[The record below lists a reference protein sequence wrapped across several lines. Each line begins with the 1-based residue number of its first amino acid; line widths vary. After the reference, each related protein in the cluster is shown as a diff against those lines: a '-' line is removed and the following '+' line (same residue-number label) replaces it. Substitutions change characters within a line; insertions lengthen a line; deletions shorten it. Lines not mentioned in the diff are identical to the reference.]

1 MKLSIT
7 MSIDERK
14 ALLHSTRNHQ
24 AVVSSN
30 GDVQTYSSLS
40 DGNGSHIESVTPRT
54 LCPSPSRRVV
64 LVVSTASLILLLV
77 QLFYLQCTNHMIR
90 LPILQLSHQNL
101 RYDATEVS
109 PEKQQ
114 SMLEGAFSTITNEP
128 LSYKSP
134 AELGIPVYNN
144 RPDYSRPGSVFGS
157 VQKGAQ
163 IGVPLPTNEW
173 YLNLII
179 GLDDSPGDNN
189 SYDNFAGAENRVYTI
204 PYIVDTV
211 GTIVGIRLHY
221 PNVISYGTVVQSVFV
236 AWHGLT
242 LGTADEGFTRRF
254 KVDEETLPSKL
265 GIGIRWEKDGS
276 KQSQQYI
283 RSRILRGMPYG
294 TMEYAAGV
302 NPAISSEIVANSP
315 FVDGFNE
322 LQCGTLDPHNNEVPE
337 EGAGILAKH
346 DVVRLLFTSECNIR
360 LMVILLTTSLIFQRI
375 DLLSLQEIF
384 FQESDFTWLVFFSRP
399 VYVRCYINPSKEV
412 GTISLPPGAASSQ
425 DNPNAF
431 QLRLE
436 PFESTD
442 ESLIVRVALANNCT
456 RGTNVNF
463 CNMNQARDQSDFMS
477 VLREHAE
484 VYPTSPTVKYAFSDP
499 GNSRDLGVIIC
510 VFHSTLC
517 NAYSLFLGTEIRG
530 RSHTRNA

>member
-1 MKLSIT
+1 
-7 MSIDERK
+7 
-14 ALLHSTRNHQ
+14 
-24 AVVSSN
+24 
-30 GDVQTYSSLS
+30 
-40 DGNGSHIESVTPRT
+40 
-54 LCPSPSRRVV
+54 
-64 LVVSTASLILLLV
+64 
-77 QLFYLQCTNHMIR
+77 MIR

-189 SYDNFAGAENRVYTI
+189 TYDNFAGAENRVYTI

-302 NPAISSEIVANSP
+302 
-315 FVDGFNE
+315 
-322 LQCGTLDPHNNEVPE
+322 DPT
-337 EGAGILAKH
+337 ILANPLINTCAIH
-346 DVVRLLFTSECNIR
+346 VR
-360 LMVILLTTSLIFQRI
+360 
-375 DLLSLQEIF
+375 
-384 FQESDFTWLVFFSRP
+384 
-399 VYVRCYINPSKEV
+399 
-412 GTISLPPGAASSQ
+412 
-425 DNPNAF
+425 
-431 QLRLE
+431 
-436 PFESTD
+436 
-442 ESLIVRVALANNCT
+442 
-456 RGTNVNF
+456 
-463 CNMNQARDQSDFMS
+463 
-477 VLREHAE
+477 
-484 VYPTSPTVKYAFSDP
+484 
-499 GNSRDLGVIIC
+499 
-510 VFHSTLC
+510 
-517 NAYSLFLGTEIRG
+517 
-530 RSHTRNA
+530 